1 MLLAKK
7 VKDINLRK
15 SFFKNEVNN
24 ITLKF
29 VYTNFFSKERFA
41 PKFNT
46 FKDFKQKNYSRSK
59 IVRRCIYNNR
69 AKGNIRPFN
78 ISRSKLRNMFQFGI
92 IPGYKKA
99 V

>member
-1 MLLAKK
+1 MLSKRL
-7 VKDINLRK
+7 KDIKIRK
-15 SFFKNEVNN
+15 EYFKKELNN
-24 ITLKF
+24 ISLKV
-29 VYTNFFSKERFA
+29 VYTNFFSKDKFG
-41 PKFNT
+41 PKFDS

-69 AKGNIRPFN
+69 SRGNIRPFN
-78 ISRSKLRNMFQFGI
+78 ISRVKLRNMFQFGI